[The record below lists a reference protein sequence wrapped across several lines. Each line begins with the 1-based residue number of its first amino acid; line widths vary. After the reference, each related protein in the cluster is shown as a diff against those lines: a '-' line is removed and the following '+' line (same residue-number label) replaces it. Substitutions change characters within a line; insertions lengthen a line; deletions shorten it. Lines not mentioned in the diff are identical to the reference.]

1 MELSKLKSTIAF
13 QWKIQG
19 FTKDKSKAICV
30 AYIDSR
36 DAQSLLDEV
45 CWPEN
50 WSSEFYEVK
59 GKLFCRVG
67 IYVNSQWV
75 YKSDSGALE
84 GSDDVDSETT
94 SKWESSDAFKRACV
108 QWGIWRFLYDMDIQ
122 WVEASIYQA
131 NKYKLTEYINWL
143 KGNTQWNNATI
154 RDDVPQVP
162 TYSPKGKQLAEYIA
176 EIKQEKDSNVIRT
189 LQDEAKQGKLSEKQI
204 GWLDKEVMTRLDI
217 IKNLPF

>member
-1 MELSKLKSTIAF
+1 MELAKLKSTIAF

-59 GKLFCRVG
+59 GKLFCKIG
-67 IYVNSQWV
+67 IYINNQWV

-84 GSDDVDSETT
+84 ASDDVDIETT
-94 SKWESSDAFKRACV
+94 SKGESSDAFKRACV
-108 QWGIWRFLYDMDIQ
+108 QWGIGRFLYDMDIQ
-122 WVEASIYQA
+122 WIPADVYQA
-131 NKYKLTEYINWL
+131 NKYKLTEYINWF
-143 KGNTQWNNATI
+143 KGNSQWNNAPI
-154 RDDVPQVP
+154 RDDVPQIP
-162 TYSPKGKQLAEYIA
+162 KYAPKGKLLAEYIA
-176 EIKQEKDSNVIRT
+176 EIKAEHDTNAIKF

-204 GWLDKEVMTRLDI
+204 AWLDKEVEARLHI
-217 IKNLPF
+217 LTKLPF